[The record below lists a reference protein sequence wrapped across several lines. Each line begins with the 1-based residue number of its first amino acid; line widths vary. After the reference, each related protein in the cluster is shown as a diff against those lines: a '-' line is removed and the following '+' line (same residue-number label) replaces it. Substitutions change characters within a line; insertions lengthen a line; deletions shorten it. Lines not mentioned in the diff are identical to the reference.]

1 MNPIMYKGYAARVEY
16 SDEDACFVG
25 HIAGISDIV
34 GFHADTVASLKT
46 AFSEAVDDYLA
57 TAEQLKRAPKK
68 PYSGK
73 LMLRLPPEVH
83 ARAAMLAEATG
94 KSINAWATEVLA
106 TVAAKRKQGERAP
119 QIRPTKQLVSVRYS
133 PEVLAYFKSD
143 GSGWKTR
150 MDEARKAQ
158 VPIKQVRPV
167 SPTKGR

>member
-1 MNPIMYKGYAARVEY
+1 MNPMMYKGYAARVEY

-34 GFHADTVASLKT
+34 GFHADTVAGLKA

-106 TVAAKRKQGERAP
+106 RGT
-119 QIRPTKQLVSVRYS
+119 
-133 PEVLAYFKSD
+133 
-143 GSGWKTR
+143 
-150 MDEARKAQ
+150 
-158 VPIKQVRPV
+158 
-167 SPTKGR
+167 